1 MLDTY
6 LYSDSYRSEI
16 RTFSALASNSM
27 LSSVGEYTSFAMLLI
42 VDFEIPV
49 IMDSCRTEMFLS
61 YIILFNN
68 IFMFLLLTKSFLLY
82 WKIILFIKRVLYYEF
97 KVFKE

>member
-1 MLDTY
+1 MC
-6 LYSDSYRSEI
+6 
-16 RTFSALASNSM
+16 TFSALASNSM

-49 IMDSCRTEMFLS
+49 IMESCRTEMFLS

-68 IFMFLLLTKSFLLY
+68 IFME
-82 WKIILFIKRVLYYEF
+82 ILFAKLFVLCFWLECNIFRKTIKQKGFYA
-97 KVFKE
+97 

>member
-6 LYSDSYRSEI
+6 LYSDSYSSEMC
-16 RTFSALASNSM
+16 TFSALASNSM
-27 LSSVGEYTSFAMLLI
+27 LSSVGEYTSFTMLLI

-49 IMDSCRTEMFLS
+49 IMESCRTEMFLS

-68 IFMFLLLTKSFLLY
+68 IFME
-82 WKIILFIKRVLYYEF
+82 ILFAKLFVLCFRLECNIF
-97 KVFKE
+97 P

>member
-6 LYSDSYRSEI
+6 LYSDSYRSEMC
-16 RTFSALASNSM
+16 TFSALASNSM

-49 IMDSCRTEMFLS
+49 IMESCRTEMFLS

-68 IFMFLLLTKSFLLY
+68 IF
-82 WKIILFIKRVLYYEF
+82 IEILFAKLFVLCFWLECNIF
-97 KVFKE
+97 P

>member
-16 RTFSALASNSM
+16 CTFSVLASNSM

-68 IFMFLLLTKSFLLY
+68 IF
-82 WKIILFIKRVLYYEF
+82 IEILF
-97 KVFKE
+97 VFFCFSILLRTK

>member
-6 LYSDSYRSEI
+6 LCSDSYKSEM

-49 IMDSCRTEMFLS
+49 IMESCRTEMFLS

-68 IFMFLLLTKSFLLY
+68 IFME
-82 WKIILFIKRVLYYEF
+82 ILFAKLFVLCFWLECNIF
-97 KVFKE
+97 P

>member
-6 LYSDSYRSEI
+6 LYSDSYRSEMC
-16 RTFSALASNSM
+16 TFSALASNSM

-49 IMDSCRTEMFLS
+49 IMESCRTEIFLL
-61 YIILFNN
+61 YMVWFNN
-68 IFMFLLLTKSFLLY
+68 IFME
-82 WKIILFIKRVLYYEF
+82 ILFAKLFVLCF
-97 KVFKE
+97 R

>member
-42 VDFEIPV
+42 VDFEISV
-49 IMDSCRTEMFLS
+49 IMDSCRTEIFLS

-68 IFMFLLLTKSFLLY
+68 IF
-82 WKIILFIKRVLYYEF
+82 IEILF
-97 KVFKE
+97 VFFCFSILLRTK